1 MASQRGVAAAAV
13 ARRRPAPAGRQPGRG
28 IGAERISLHLHR
40 KRTEELTPPDAV
52 RLRELLARLI
62 EADVRFVLVGGLA
75 VNAWGYLRATRDV
88 DFVPD
93 PDPEN
98 LARLNSLLTDLGG
111 RVDVDGK
118 LLAGTAISTFLRTGD
133 RTLVATE
140 LGQVDVLQGLPQVPP
155 FAALD
160 ERAKDVDLDG
170 IVIRVCSLEH
180 LIEMKRSSERARD
193 REDLVALEAVQEEDQ
208 KGK

>member
-1 MASQRGVAAAAV
+1 
-13 ARRRPAPAGRQPGRG
+13 
-28 IGAERISLHLHR
+28 
-40 KRTEELTPPDAV
+40 LTPPDSV

-98 LARLNSLLTDLGG
+98 LARLDAVLTRLGG
-111 RVDVDGK
+111 KVDVNGK
-118 LLAGTAISTFLRTGD
+118 LLAGTAIVTFLRTGD

-155 FAALD
+155 FAAL
-160 ERAKDVDLDG
+160 EEKAKDVDLDG
-170 IVIRVCSLEH
+170 LVVRVCSLEH
-180 LIEMKRSSERARD
+180 LIAMKRSSERARD

-208 KGK
+208 EGK

>member
-1 MASQRGVAAAAV
+1 M
-13 ARRRPAPAGRQPGRG
+13 
-28 IGAERISLHLHR
+28 
-40 KRTEELTPPDAV
+40 TPDPV

-75 VNAWGYLRATRDV
+75 VNAWGYLRATRDI

-98 LARLNSLLTDLGG
+98 LARLDAILRGLGG
-111 RVDVDGK
+111 KVDVDGK

-140 LGQVDVLQGLPQVPP
+140 LGQVDVLQGLPQVPR
-155 FAALD
+155 FAAL
-160 ERAKDVDLDG
+160 EEKAKDVDLDG
-170 IVIRVCSLEH
+170 LVVRVCSLEH
-180 LIEMKRSSERARD
+180 LIGMKRASERPRD
-193 REDLVALEAVQEEDQ
+193 REDLAALEAVQKEDRE
-208 KGK
+208 GK

>member
-1 MASQRGVAAAAV
+1 
-13 ARRRPAPAGRQPGRG
+13 
-28 IGAERISLHLHR
+28 
-40 KRTEELTPPDAV
+40 LTPPDSV

-75 VNAWGYLRATRDV
+75 VNAWGYLRATRNV

-93 PDPEN
+93 PEPAN
-98 LARLNSLLTDLGG
+98 LARLNSLLTELGG
-111 RVDVDGK
+111 KVDVEGK
-118 LLAGTAISTFLRTGD
+118 LLAGSAISTFLRTGD

-155 FAALD
+155 FATLD
-160 ERAKDVDLDG
+160 EQAKDVDLDG
-170 IVIRVCSLEH
+170 LVVRVCSLDH

-193 REDLVALEAVQEEDQ
+193 RDDLAALEAVQEEGE

>member
-1 MASQRGVAAAAV
+1 
-13 ARRRPAPAGRQPGRG
+13 
-28 IGAERISLHLHR
+28 
-40 KRTEELTPPDAV
+40 LTADSV
-52 RLRELLARLI
+52 RLRELLVRLVA
-62 EADVRFVLVGGLA
+62 ADVRFVLVGGLA

-98 LARLNSLLTDLGG
+98 LARLNALLIDLGG
-111 RVDVDGK
+111 KVDVGGK

-155 FAALD
+155 FAAL
-160 ERAKDVDLDG
+160 EEKAEDVDLDG
-170 IVIRVCSLEH
+170 LVVRVCSLEH
-180 LIEMKRSSERARD
+180 LIAMKRSSERARD
-193 REDLVALEAVQEEDQ
+193 REDLAALEAVQEEGQ
-208 KGK
+208 EGK

>member
-1 MASQRGVAAAAV
+1 
-13 ARRRPAPAGRQPGRG
+13 
-28 IGAERISLHLHR
+28 
-40 KRTEELTPPDAV
+40 
-52 RLRELLARLI
+52 LRELLARLI

-93 PDPEN
+93 PNPEN
-98 LARLNSLLTDLGG
+98 LARLNSLLKELDGK
-111 RVDVDGK
+111 VDVGGK
-118 LLAGTAISTFLRTGD
+118 LLAGGAISTFLRTGD

-155 FAALD
+155 FAVL
-160 ERAKDVDLDG
+160 EEQAKDVDLDG
-170 IVIRVCSLEH
+170 LVVRVCSLEH

-193 REDLVALEAVQEEDQ
+193 HEDLAALEALQGEEE
-208 KGK
+208 GK